1 MSIDLPLENKAAV
14 RIFLSFAFAYF
25 ISYAFRSINA
35 VIAPELVNELHIN
48 NSQLGLLS
56 AAYFFG
62 FGVTQIPLGLCLDKF
77 GPRRTE
83 ISLMV
88 LAIMG
93 ALIFSYANDFLSL
106 LIGRVFIGMG
116 VSACL
121 MAAFSGFRAWYP
133 LPMQGQLASGMLVF
147 GASGALMTS
156 WPLHAVLPYMGWRGV
171 FVGMAVLCC
180 LAVLILYFGL
190 PAKASK
196 SSDQTS
202 LIKGGE
208 ATLSWASYKPILTN
222 PFFWRIF
229 PLGIFCYGGFIAIQT
244 LWLGP
249 WLTGVMEYSAET
261 ASQVLFSF
269 NAVLLCSYALNTVL
283 LPKLAKHGI
292 TTLQYLTWMVGVA
305 LIFQACAFYLRSEW
319 VFLWWY
325 LLAGA
330 CSSYVLAQSL
340 IVSYFP
346 KSFSGRVST
355 TYNLTLF
362 IGAFIVQW
370 GIGYLVDLGIGAGW
384 ARATAFDI
392 ALGVYLAIQ
401 MLGYLW
407 FLLSPKFFPSTPLA
421 ET

>member
-1 MSIDLPLENKAAV
+1 MPIDLPLGNKAAV
-14 RIFLSFAFAYF
+14 KIFLSFACAYF

-35 VIAPELVNELHIN
+35 VIAPELINELHIS

-56 AAYFFG
+56 AAYFVG
-62 FGVTQIPLGLCLDKF
+62 FGATQIPVGLCLDKF

-83 ISLMV
+83 MSLMAF
-88 LAIMG
+88 AIIG
-93 ALIFSYANDFLSL
+93 ALIFSYADSFLGL

-133 LPMQGQLASGMLVF
+133 LQMQGQLASGMLVF

-156 WPLHAVLPYMGWRGV
+156 WPLHAVLPYIGWRGV
-171 FVGMAVLCC
+171 FVAMALLCC
-180 LAVLILYFGL
+180 LAVIALYFGL
-190 PAKASK
+190 PPKVK
-196 SSDQTS
+196 KLSDPNS
-202 LIKGGE
+202 FNKDDE

-229 PLGIFCYGGFIAIQT
+229 PLGTFCYGGFIAIQT

-249 WLTGVMEYSAET
+249 WLTGVMEYSAES
-261 ASQVLFSF
+261 ASQILFSF
-269 NAVLLCSYALNTVL
+269 NAVLLLAYALNTML

-292 TTLQYLTWMVGVA
+292 TTLQYLIWMVGAA
-305 LIFQACAFYLRSEW
+305 LIFQACAFYLRSAW
-319 VFLWWY
+319 VFIWWY
-325 LLAGA
+325 LLAVA
-330 CSSYVLAQSL
+330 CASYVLAQSL

-370 GIGYLVDLGIGAGW
+370 GIGYLVDIGIEAGW
-384 ARATAFDI
+384 PRATAFDI
-392 ALGVYLAIQ
+392 ALGIYLSVQ
-401 MLGYLW
+401 VLGYLW
-407 FLLSPKFFPSTPLA
+407 FLISPKFFPSTPFV